1 MMVFAILKKI
11 VVICVQI
18 FFVGFVRFLVLPCR
32 VAAATKSATTEFTR
46 ASDSAITTTIIARRQ
61 CIVEFA
67 DEVKDGHFFI
77 AVCCYTYYNTAAK
90 FQFFFMPLLLEAEY
104 QRLQAEAIAS

>member
-32 VAAATKSATTEFTR
+32 VAAATKSAATKFTR

-67 DEVKDGHFFI
+67 DEVKDGHFVFFLLYLSLHTLLQPLNFNFFY
-77 AVCCYTYYNTAAK
+77 ASVAGGRGPEAAG
-90 FQFFFMPLLLEAEY
+90 
-104 QRLQAEAIAS
+104 